1 MSDSSTYTYKFGC
14 ASVSGKSGWL
24 VQSSS
29 KNNQAQEALA
39 LNNVGEPVKA
49 HYYQKISEM
58 TFEVILPE
66 EESESSI
73 PEIGDIFTYD
83 SKSYYVSAV
92 TVSETNTDF
101 NRYTLTCKRFTSADL
116 PKSDD

>member
-1 MSDSSTYTYKFGC
+1 MSASYKFGC
-14 ASVSGKSGWL
+14 AEVSGKADWL

-39 LNNVGEPVKA
+39 LDEVGEPVVA

-58 TFEVILPE
+58 TFEVIIP
-66 EESESSI
+66 ESESSF

-83 SKSYYVSAV
+83 GKKYYVSAV
-92 TVSETNTDF
+92 TISETNTDF
-101 NRYTLTCKRFTSADL
+101 NKYSLTCKRFTSAGL
-116 PKSDD
+116 PA